1 MSASGVLYKDESPNK
16 YGMLRFTFFLFLRY
30 VAATLICLMTSLSV
44 LLLINSVM
52 GRVVCQLLNFCVL
65 FSLPYGLAWQAGSSD
80 RNKHLF
86 GHVEEDLFKGLKAG
100 LIACLPFF
108 AAGVLLLL
116 AKAGLF
122 TSDFLYPYRLITCV
136 FFPLNYSLLA
146 GTLSLAEMSWGPV
159 ILSACFTLTLPVT
172 PAFGYLFGYREISLH
187 ERVFYKNGNKKRR
200 RA

>member
-16 YGMLRFTFFLFLRY
+16 YGMPRFTFFLFLRY
-30 VAATLICLMTSLSV
+30 VVTTLICLMTTLSV

-86 GHVEEDLFKGLKAG
+86 GHIREDLWKGLKAG
-100 LIACLPFF
+100 LIACVPFF
-108 AAGVLLLL
+108 AAAILLLL
-116 AKAGLF
+116 ARAGVI
-122 TSDFLYPYRLITCV
+122 TSEFLYPYRLVTCV

-146 GTLSLAEMSWGPV
+146 GTLSLAEMSWGAV
-159 ILSACFTLTLPVT
+159 VLSACFTLVLPVA
-172 PAFGYLFGYREISLH
+172 PAFGYLFGYREISLY
-187 ERVFYKNGNKKRR
+187 EKFFYKNGKKKHK

>member
-16 YGMLRFTFFLFLRY
+16 YGTPRLTFFLFLRY
-30 VAATLICLMTSLSV
+30 VVADLICLMTSLSV
-44 LLLINSVM
+44 LLLINSVI

-65 FSLPYGLAWQAGSSD
+65 FSLPYGLAWQAGNSD
-80 RNKHLF
+80 RNKRLF
-86 GHVEEDLFKGLKAG
+86 GRVREDLWKGLKAG
-100 LIACLPFF
+100 TLAGLPFV
-108 AAGVLLLL
+108 AAGILLLL

-122 TSDFLYPYRLITCV
+122 TADFLYPYRLINCI

-159 ILSACFTLTLPVT
+159 ILSSCFTLVLPVA

-187 ERVFYKNGNKKRR
+187 ERFFYKNGRKKDKRG
-200 RA
+200 